1 MIKEEALENKNNYP
15 FDARLCK
22 IRKVLPH
29 MHSSA
34 IEYIYCLRGSLNF
47 VAADQVDR
55 IEAGHLRSIDM
66 RDIHYLYSDDDDNL
80 TLIVHLDLSRLKD
93 WPELKYVFFTCESD
107 LCRPYQREAVNKVRD
122 YVLSM
127 ALAHFAKGSEHILPE
142 SSLFAECCSMP
153 QFSEDEIMANAEELM
168 AIMLK
173 YFNWFNYESLDDY
186 INNDLYERYRRI
198 LAYCINNYNQ
208 KISVS
213 ELAAR
218 EHINRNYFSQFIS
231 KTIFANFSTMVKYI
245 RCYEAEHMLLMT
257 DMPNAE
263 ISYAC
268 GFSDPQYFYAAFSR
282 LWRCTPKEHRR
293 KYRTFYNACKEE
305 EKSVEIIN
313 DIEAAMFMRDYI
325 IKWHIEKTLLIAPG
339 QD

>member
-1 MIKEEALENKNNYP
+1 MIKEETLENKNNYP
-15 FDARLCK
+15 FDARLCR

-34 IEYIYCLRGSLNF
+34 IEYIYCLKGSVNF

-55 IEAGHLRSIDM
+55 IEEGHLRSIDM

-107 LCRPYQREAVNKVRD
+107 LCRPYQRDAVNKVKD
-122 YVLSM
+122 YVLSL
-127 ALAHFAKGSEHILPE
+127 AFAHFARDSGHMPALSEE
-142 SSLFAECCSMP
+142 
-153 QFSEDEIMANAEELM
+153 EIMQNAEELM

-186 INNDLYERYRRI
+186 INNDLYERYRRV

-282 LWRCTPKEHRR
+282 LWRCTPREHRK
-293 KYRTFYNACKEE
+293 KYRDFYSACLEE
-305 EKSVEIIN
+305 EHSVEII
-313 DIEAAMFMRDYI
+313 DDSEAALIVRDCI
-325 IKWHIEKTLLIAPG
+325 VRWHLEKTLLIAQR